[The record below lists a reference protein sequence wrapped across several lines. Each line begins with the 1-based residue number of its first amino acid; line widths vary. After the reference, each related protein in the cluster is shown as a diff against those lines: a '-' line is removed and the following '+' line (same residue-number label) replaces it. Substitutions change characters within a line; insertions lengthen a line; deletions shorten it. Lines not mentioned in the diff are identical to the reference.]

1 MTTTTQLRNLYA
13 RESVTT
19 ASPAT
24 LLTMLYDRLLK
35 DLAVAERAVDAQNI
49 QGGHDALI
57 HAQEIIAELFA
68 TLDVSVWPEG
78 ETLQRLYMW
87 MIDQLVIANTD
98 KDAGPIRDVRSVVEP
113 LAQAWHQAAI
123 QSSGPAS

>member
-35 DLAVAERAVDAQNI
+35 DLTVAERAVVAANI

-68 TLDVSVWPEG
+68 TLDLSVWPEG
-78 ETLQRLYMW
+78 ESLQRLYVW
-87 MIDQLVIANTD
+87 MTEQLVIANTD
-98 KDAGPIRDVRSVVEP
+98 KDAGPIRDVRAVVEP

-123 QSSGPAS
+123 QTSGAAS